1 MAFEFGGGD
10 TAERGWRRWFWAVAV
25 VAGGGEDDE
34 ATKVEE
40 EDEEEGDEVGNKGTY
55 IGH

>member
-1 MAFEFGGGD
+1 MAFVFGGGD
-10 TAERGWRRWFWAVAV
+10 TAEMGWRRWFWAAAV

-40 EDEEEGDEVGNKGTY
+40 EDEEEGDEVGNKGRY